1 MAYRNTTLNLPEE
14 LIAQAKSYAA
24 VRGTTV
30 TAIIR
35 SHLEAVT
42 RGQAPRPAQGALE
55 EYAAGALGRER
66 VIREVG
72 VRDYAGLLV
81 MLGDAGLAP
90 PWPSPHEVENE
101 AVLFERI
108 WEQA

>member
-30 TAIIR
+30 TAIVR

-42 RGQAPRPAQGALE
+42 RGQAPRPAEGALE
-55 EYAAGALGRER
+55 ELPRGLWGASTSSER
-66 VIREVG
+66 
-72 VRDYAGLLV
+72 
-81 MLGDAGLAP
+81 
-90 PWPSPHEVENE
+90 
-101 AVLFERI
+101 
-108 WEQA
+108 